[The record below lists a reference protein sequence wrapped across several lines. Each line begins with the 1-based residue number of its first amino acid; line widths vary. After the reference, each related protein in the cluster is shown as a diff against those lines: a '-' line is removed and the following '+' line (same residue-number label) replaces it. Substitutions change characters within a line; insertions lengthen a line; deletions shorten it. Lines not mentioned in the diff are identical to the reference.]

1 MNKIFFL
8 TLSFVA
14 SLYASGQESHVQV
27 SVVTPMNSDMNIQID
42 VQATSEATSSYIVNT
57 PFDGVLHTRVL
68 NTQKV
73 KKGQVIA
80 TIENTQMSNNKET
93 AKYNLLVEKKQ
104 LEVEAKKLQVSHEM
118 LKLGV
123 ISSNDYLSQESM
135 LNEKKIALS
144 NAKSEFVNVDE
155 LIKKSVITAPVSGY
169 ISQLQADGSYLTYA
183 SPICKIENEN
193 VHIKLFVPLYYVK
206 NLKIGQNVTL
216 HVSGNIIQAKI
227 SQILSTTTNN
237 LVDVIATTKA
247 TLQTGV
253 NLEASIQMQSQSGW
267 IIPKDSIVLV
277 QNRPAIYIIKDHIA
291 HLHFVDV
298 QKDMINKVLI
308 VNHLNKDDKIAFE
321 NSYMLEE
328 GTVVEVIK

>member
-8 TLSFVA
+8 ALSFVA
-14 SLYASGQESHVQV
+14 SLYASIQESHVQV

-42 VQATSEATSSYIVNT
+42 VQAISEATSSYVVNT

-80 TIENTQMSNNKET
+80 TIENTQMGNKKET
-93 AKYNLLVEKKQ
+93 AKYNLLVGKKQ
-104 LEVEAKKLQVSHEM
+104 LEVEEKKLQASHEM

-123 ISSNDYLSQESM
+123 ISSNDYLTQESM

-144 NAKSEFVNVDE
+144 NAKSEFVNVDG
-155 LIKKSVITAPVSGY
+155 LMKKSAIKAPVSGY
-169 ISQLQADGSYLTYA
+169 ISQLQADGTYLTYA

-193 VHIKLFVPLYYVK
+193 VHVRLFVPLYYVK

-237 LVDVIATTKA
+237 LVDVIATTKESM
-247 TLQTGV
+247 QTG
-253 NLEASIQMQSQSGW
+253 LSFEASIQMQSKSGW

-277 QNRPAIYIIKDHIA
+277 QNRPAIYIIQNHIA

-308 VNHLNKDDKIAFE
+308 VDHLNKDDKIALE

-328 GTVVEVIK
+328 GTIVEVKK